1 MHGNDR
7 RVMFA
12 GRVWSPIMT
21 PAKAIAMR
29 NEADRNL
36 KVLAI
41 GLFSSSV
48 VISLVSLL
56 IGGVVRPLLSEW

>member
-1 MHGNDR
+1 MHSNDR
-7 RVMFA
+7 RIVFA

-21 PAKAIAMR
+21 LAKAIAMR

-36 KVLAI
+36 KVLAV

>member
-1 MHGNDR
+1 
-7 RVMFA
+7 
-12 GRVWSPIMT
+12 MT

-36 KVLAI
+36 KVLAV

-48 VISLVSLL
+48 VISIVSLL
-56 IGGVVRPLLSEW
+56 IGGVVRPLLFGVVAQG

>member
-1 MHGNDR
+1 
-7 RVMFA
+7 
-12 GRVWSPIMT
+12 MT

-29 NEADRNL
+29 NEADRSL
-36 KVLAI
+36 KVLAV

>member
-1 MHGNDR
+1 MHGSDR
-7 RVMFA
+7 RIAFA

-21 PAKAIAMR
+21 PAKAIAIQ
-29 NEADRNL
+29 NDADRSL
-36 KVLAI
+36 KVLAV

-56 IGGVVRPLLSEW
+56 IGGVLRPLLSEW

>member
-1 MHGNDR
+1 
-7 RVMFA
+7 
-12 GRVWSPIMT
+12 MT

-36 KVLAI
+36 KVLAV